1 MGEIELVSDRAEV
14 RSLAMAEH
22 EAPENDAE
30 EDRAELYRRSAERLR
45 QLAAEVRFDFG
56 RRQQLLALADAF
68 DRLAE
73 KGPAGAN
80 RR

>member
-1 MGEIELVSDRAEV
+1 MGGIGLVSDRAEV
-14 RSLAMAEH
+14 QSLAMAEH
-22 EAPENDAE
+22 GAPENDAE
-30 EDRAELYRRSAERLR
+30 EDRAELYRRSADRLR